1 MPHNIRAVLST
12 WRPQSLGQ
20 VMATTCISQMGSRE
34 VISMF
39 SLGGACRGGG
49 GGWFLSLPL
58 ARMVRY
64 KVRGRAVGNIALRSE
79 VEAGEPWGSCQH
91 PASHIHL
98 SVCPSI
104 HQPASQPSTCE
115 PERRSGPGTL

>member
-39 SLGGACRGGG
+39 SLGGACRGVVAGG
-49 GGWFLSLPL
+49 SFLSPLPGWL
-58 ARMVRY
+58 GT
-64 KVRGRAVGNIALRSE
+64 KSE
-79 VEAGEPWGSCQH
+79 AE
-91 PASHIHL
+91 L
-98 SVCPSI
+98 L
-104 HQPASQPSTCE
+104 
-115 PERRSGPGTL
+115 GT